1 MVINRQYRLSLP
13 CSSCEV
19 KIGMWPG
26 MGGAACQSLPVPS
39 IRKPWSNQD
48 GEKAV
53 IDLDTSK
60 QSLGGSGCL
69 SDFLIIKTVY

>member
-1 MVINRQYRLSLP
+1 
-13 CSSCEV
+13 
-19 KIGMWPG
+19 

-48 GEKAV
+48 GEKTV

-60 QSLGGSGCL
+60 QSLGGSGSL